1 MAVVAQRGAAP
12 SDFLETEP
20 FLGSDYKTA
29 DIVSIFERERERERE
44 LSVSESTV

>member
-29 DIVSIFERERERERE
+29 DIVSISRERERTFGFRVYSLDLE
-44 LSVSESTV
+44 

>member
-29 DIVSIFERERERERE
+29 DIVSIFERERERE